1 MIDAMNTRTH
11 HNLSSIHFKS
21 NTALAEF
28 LAAFIGT
35 GSTATFEVSDLG
47 NGQFSLIFTGAF

>member
-1 MIDAMNTRTH
+1 MNTRTH

-21 NTALAEF
+21 SMALADF

-35 GSTATFEVSDLG
+35 GSTAIFEVSDLG
-47 NGQFSLIFTGAF
+47 NGQFTLTFTGAF

>member
-21 NTALAEF
+21 SMALADF

-35 GSTATFEVSDLG
+35 GSTAIFEVSDLG
-47 NGQFSLIFTGAF
+47 NGQFTLTFTGAF